1 MKKALLFLILASF
14 VFACKNG
21 EPKKD
26 EAETIVE
33 ETSNLKTYQGEFIFT
48 DEAAVFKGNSYIY
61 GVKRND
67 MAQDLARRVAAVKT
81 KDYDMVPVMVRG
93 EVHKKAE
100 GDDGWDEI
108 LTITEIITVSDTP
121 SKNDIELK
129 INNN

>member
-1 MKKALLFLILASF
+1 MKKAVLFLILVST
-14 VFACKNG
+14 VLACKNG
-21 EPKKD
+21 ETEKT
-26 EAETIVE
+26 ETETVVE
-33 ETSNLKTYQGEFIFT
+33 ETNDIRTYQGEFIFT
-48 DEAAVFKGNSYIY
+48 DEAAVFKGNSFIY

-67 MAQDLARRVAAVKT
+67 MAQDLAKKVAAVKT
-81 KDYDMVPVMVRG
+81 KDYDMVPVTVRG

>member
-1 MKKALLFLILASF
+1 MKKALLFLMLAGF
-14 VFACKNG
+14 VLACKNG
-21 EPKKD
+21 E
-26 EAETIVE
+26 AEKEETETVVE

>member
-21 EPKKD
+21 ETKK
-26 EAETIVE
+26 EETETVVE